1 MADFNVGALKG
12 SIQIDYGS
20 VTKATEAVKSLQNQF
35 SNYTSAAKKAETI
48 TKSNTAAVKAQT
60 TAVNS
65 SSVSQERLL
74 KAYTQLEHAEKQLL
88 ILRRQSAAETAEG
101 TAALNQ
107 ARASVDNFKKTL
119 QQTGLTSLQ
128 LTDAYESMQQ
138 QLIRASVATTG
149 LNQATANARTWFRTS
164 RAAAAQM
171 GLQLQD
177 IAVQAQM
184 GTNWLIILG
193 QQGSQILG
201 FFGAFGA
208 AAGAVLAVG
217 AALAYVFSSSK
228 QAEESTKALDKS
240 LDTLNS
246 TVSETKDGMN
256 VLSGEILKY
265 AEVSQSAARIELQK
279 RLLEVGIAVR
289 EASSVIGNS
298 ADTILGNFTTM
309 AKAVERYGS
318 ITDIMSGKNETL
330 SNSIS
335 GVSSGFVKLTVLF
348 NNASKELGITRDQ
361 TEQLLAA
368 YNKVR
373 TNQTEESFQNL
384 IDVLAQIQAE
394 SGSTSTAFT
403 RLAATLNQSAVDAIN
418 AIRRGEDIE
427 KFLANLPKAIN
438 DARNALGNSSSTTKT
453 AADRIKEYIESIR
466 EEYET
471 LNLSNTELV
480 EYKINKLAAA
490 DASVQNKEALIAE
503 AKALQEKIDKVKEEK
518 KLAEER
524 AKTLEDLKSKYGSI
538 PADIQTFANNMAMLT
553 EEFNKT
559 KDPEL
564 LTVMENYALAFNNVK
579 EKSDE
584 AKLSV
589 EGFGATIDSIV
600 NSSTESFT
608 SLAQSMPETLNTI
621 IDQFDGAGIA
631 MSKSMQLGAVAV
643 GGAMDSMMNLLET
656 AGRESTGAYKALA
669 IAQATIGTGLAIA
682 NAWVAA
688 SQLAVQM
695 ANPAILPIM
704 GGTLTALLSAN
715 LGAQIAAIQAA
726 NYANGG
732 FVSGPGTSKSDDIPA
747 WLSNG
752 EYVMRAEAVRRI
764 GVAQLNA
771 MNYGQPRAYASG
783 GMVGSSPSY
792 YGGDTTVNIIDQ
804 RASGAPVETRQ
815 STDEYGRTN
824 IEVLI
829 KDIVNNGFSRGDFD
843 RSLSNYGLSR
853 KGRRY

>member
-107 ARASVDNFKKTL
+107 ARASVNNFKQTL

-228 QAEESTKALDKS
+228 QAEESTKALNKS

-265 AEVSQSAARIELQK
+265 AEVSQNAARIELQK

-289 EASSVIGNS
+289 EASSAIGNS
-298 ADTILGNFTTM
+298 ANEILGNFTLM
-309 AKAVERYGS
+309 AESIDKYGKAPTTLKDRVDLLRGS
-318 ITDIMSGKNETL
+318 VTGFSSDFIRL
-330 SNSIS
+330 STIIA
-335 GVSSGFVKLTVLF
+335 T
-348 NNASKELGITRDQ
+348 ASKELGINRKQ
-361 TEQLLAA
+361 TEDLLKA
-368 YNKVR
+368 YNNVSK
-373 TNQTEESFQNL
+373 NKTEESFQNL

-503 AKALQEKIDKVKEEK
+503 AKALQEKIDKAKEEK

-631 MSKSMQLGAVAV
+631 MSKSMQLGAVAI

-829 KDIVNNGFSRGDFD
+829 KDIVNDGFSRGDFD

>member
-256 VLSGEILKY
+256 VLSDEILKY
-265 AEVSQSAARIELQK
+265 AEVSQNAARIELQK

-289 EASSVIGNS
+289 EASSSIGNS

-309 AKAVERYGS
+309 ANAIERYGS
-318 ITDIMSGKNETL
+318 VADIISGKNETL

-335 GVSSGFVKLTVLF
+335 GVSTGFVKLTVLF
-348 NNASKELGITRDQ
+348 NNASKELGITRVQ
-361 TEQLLAA
+361 TEQLLKA
-368 YNKVR
+368 YNNVR

-490 DASVQNKEALIAE
+490 DASVENKDALIAE
-503 AKALQEKIDKVKEEK
+503 ARALQEKLDKAKEEK

-524 AKTLEDLKSKYGSI
+524 AKTLEELKKKYGSTSE
-538 PADIQTFANNMAMLT
+538 DVKEFANNMALLS
-553 EEFNKT
+553 EEFYKT
-559 KDPEL
+559 KDPEI
-564 LTVMENYALAFNNVK
+564 LTIMKKYAEDFNNIGTIVG
-579 EKSDE
+579 E
-584 AKLSV
+584 AALTL
-589 EGFGATIDSIV
+589 EGFADAMDSIV
-600 NSSTESFT
+600 NNSQQSFI
-608 SLAQSMPETLNTI
+608 SLAETIPSVL
-621 IDQFDGAGIA
+621 DSLSSEFDGFSLM
-631 MSKSMQLGAVAV
+631 MSKNMQMGVVAV

-829 KDIVNNGFSRGDFD
+829 KDIVNDGFSRGDFD
-843 RSLSNYGLSR
+843 RSLSSYGLSR